1 LPSFDDAV
9 TELDS
14 AAEIQALNA
23 EYKAMEAQISNTME
37 DSAYDPPLQD
47 TNESED
53 YWMGHAAYATSTT
66 VQKLNQ
72 TYNDRGAYN

>member
-37 DSAYDPPLQD
+37 DSAYDPPPEV
-47 TNESED
+47 NELSE
-53 YWMGHAAYATSTT
+53 ATCYLECTSRY
-66 VQKLNQ
+66 QRK
-72 TYNDRGAYN
+72 

>member
-1 LPSFDDAV
+1 MNFQRRRV
-9 TELDS
+9 
-14 AAEIQALNA
+14 IWNV
-23 EYKAMEAQISNTME
+23 
-37 DSAYDPPLQD
+37 LQD

-72 TYNDRGAYN
+72 TYNDRGALNISEVVLLLHHFKGFGFMVSSLSLQTKVQ